1 MRRWQKSRRGF
12 VGFLTKMA
20 AGISRAKMISTIRL
34 TGCVVQI
41 KCTASLRTKTQQLK
55 KRQSM
60 KKLLKQKAAFT
71 LIELLVV
78 IAIIAILAAMLL
90 PALAAAK
97 RKAQRINCVNNLK
110 ELGLAFRVWE
120 GDNNDNYPMNVSTK
134 SGGAME
140 LVCNNGNAGYK
151 GGFVGVF
158 CVMSNELST
167 PKLLICPSD
176 GSRSIIPTNWPEI
189 YAAIWNN
196 GTQPATANPTAS
208 AINLNFAV
216 SLTSYFIC
224 GDAQEAYPQMIL
236 TGDRN
241 MGQAPGSGQPASNM
255 TGFGT
260 NNVCNGPSVVNNG
273 CAIGGQGYGTGTWWG
288 WTSTDLHQKA
298 GNLGIADGSVSQAT
312 SAGLMTA
319 LLNATN
325 STAAMNPVY
334 NIP

>member
-1 MRRWQKSRRGF
+1 
-12 VGFLTKMA
+12 
-20 AGISRAKMISTIRL
+20 
-34 TGCVVQI
+34 
-41 KCTASLRTKTQQLK
+41 
-55 KRQSM
+55 M

-110 ELGLAFRVWE
+110 EVGLSFRVWE

-140 LVCNNGNAGYK
+140 LVCSTANAGYK
-151 GGFVGVF
+151 GSFVAAF

-167 PKLLICPSD
+167 PKILICPSD
-176 GSRSIIPTNWPEI
+176 SGRSAIPTNFPEI
-189 YAAIWNN
+189 FNYLFTGNPAVPVTTNPNNNAA
-196 GTQPATANPTAS
+196 AM
-208 AINLNFAV
+208 
-216 SLTSYFIC
+216 TSYFIC

-241 MGQAPGSGQPASNM
+241 IGSAPASGQAAVSL

-260 NNVCNGPSVVNNG
+260 NNVINAPLLWWST
-273 CAIGGQGYGTGTWWG
+273 AGGSGYGANAWWG
-288 WTSTDLHQKA
+288 WSATDLHQKA
-298 GNLGIADGSVSQAT
+298 GNLGIADGSVS
-312 SAGLMTA
+312 AGDLFRLDDHITERHQQR
-319 LLNATN
+319 LNAESGLQHSVTGPSRFQQGIRKDALFFCRRRAN
-325 STAAMNPVY
+325 RLLPEN
-334 NIP
+334 

>member
-1 MRRWQKSRRGF
+1 
-12 VGFLTKMA
+12 
-20 AGISRAKMISTIRL
+20 
-34 TGCVVQI
+34 
-41 KCTASLRTKTQQLK
+41 
-55 KRQSM
+55 M

-110 ELGLAFRVWE
+110 EIGLAFRVWE

-134 SGGAME
+134 SGGAQEM
-140 LVCNNGNAGYK
+140 VGSSGAINAPK
-151 GGFVGVF
+151 GGFVAAF
-158 CVMSNELST
+158 LVMSNELST

-176 GSRSIIPTNWPEI
+176 SARASIPTNFPEI
-189 YAAIWNN
+189 FNYLFTGN
-196 GTQPATANPTAS
+196 PAVPVATSPNV
-208 AINLNFAV
+208 NAV
-216 SLTSYFIC
+216 AMTSYFIC

-241 MGQAPGSGQPASNM
+241 IGSATASGQPAVNL

-260 NNVCNGPSVVNNG
+260 NNVCNTISPV
-273 CAIGGQGYGTGTWWG
+273 GGTTTPQAYGGASWWG
-288 WTSTDLHQKA
+288 WSSTDLHQKA
-298 GNLGIADGSVSQAT
+298 GNLGLADGSVSQAT
-312 SAGLMTA
+312 SSGLMTA

-325 STAAMNPVY
+325 STSTMNPVY
-334 NIP
+334 DMP

>member
-1 MRRWQKSRRGF
+1 
-12 VGFLTKMA
+12 
-20 AGISRAKMISTIRL
+20 
-34 TGCVVQI
+34 
-41 KCTASLRTKTQQLK
+41 
-55 KRQSM
+55 M

-110 ELGLAFRVWE
+110 EVGLAFRVWE

-134 SGGAME
+134 SGGAQE
-140 LVCNNGNAGYK
+140 LVCSSGNNGLK
-151 GGFVGVF
+151 GGFVAAF
-158 CVMSNELST
+158 LVMSNELST

-176 GSRSIIPTNWPEI
+176 SARSSIPTNFSEI
-189 YAAIWNN
+189 YNYLFTAA
-196 GTQPATANPTAS
+196 TPP
-208 AINLNFAV
+208 AV
-216 SLTSYFIC
+216 SVSLNNAVAMTSYMLC

-241 MGQAPGSGQPASNM
+241 IGSATGSGQPAVNLS
-255 TGFGT
+255 GFGT
-260 NNVCNGPSVVNNG
+260 NNVCNTPAVNGGSVV
-273 CAIGGQGYGTGTWWG
+273 GGSGYGANSWWG

-298 GNLGIADGSVSQAT
+298 GNLGIADGSVSQTT
-312 SAGLMTA
+312 SSGLMTD

-325 STAAMNPVY
+325 STSSMNPVY

>member
-1 MRRWQKSRRGF
+1 MMQP
-12 VGFLTKMA
+12 
-20 AGISRAKMISTIRL
+20 GISGCAVAPDWGAHAPRVLAIAPTRSRTFLRQNVSARRRNQHAGGRAL
-34 TGCVVQI
+34 P
-41 KCTASLRTKTQQLK
+41 TKD
-55 KRQSM
+55 R
-60 KKLLKQKAAFT
+60 AFT

-110 ELGLAFRVWE
+110 EVGLAFRVWE

-134 SGGAME
+134 SGGAQE
-140 LVCNNGNAGYK
+140 LVCSAGSNGTGKA
-151 GGFVGVF
+151 GGFVDVF

-176 GSRSIIPTNWPEI
+176 SSRSSIPTNFSQI

-196 GTQPATANPTAS
+196 GTQPAPAAPTA
-208 AINLNFAV
+208 AALNTPTAV
-216 SLTSYFIC
+216 SMTSYFIC

-241 MGQAPGSGQPASNM
+241 MGSATGQGQPAIS
-255 TGFGT
+255 TAGFGT
-260 NNVCNGPSVVNNG
+260 NNVCNGPTTVTG
-273 CAIGGQGYGTGTWWG
+273 ATIGGSGYGATAYWG

-312 SAGLMTA
+312 SSGLMTA

-325 STAAMNPVY
+325 STSSMNPVY

>member
-1 MRRWQKSRRGF
+1 
-12 VGFLTKMA
+12 
-20 AGISRAKMISTIRL
+20 
-34 TGCVVQI
+34 
-41 KCTASLRTKTQQLK
+41 
-55 KRQSM
+55 M

-110 ELGLAFRVWE
+110 EIGLAFRVWE
-120 GDNNDNYPMNVSTK
+120 GDNSDQYPMNVGTK

-140 LVCNNGNAGYK
+140 LTCSSGSTGYK

-158 CVMSNELST
+158 EVMSNELST

-176 GSRSIIPTNWPEI
+176 SSRSSIPTNFQEI
-189 YAAIWNN
+189 YINIWGNNAAPQNQAISLNN
-196 GTQPATANPTAS
+196 
-208 AINLNFAV
+208 LV
-216 SLTSYFIC
+216 SMTSYFVC

-236 TGDRN
+236 DGDRN
-241 MGQAPGSGQPASNM
+241 IGSASGSGQAAINL

-260 NNVCNGPSVVNNG
+260 NNVCNSISTVTGASGTYP
-273 CAIGGQGYGTGTWWG
+273 YGAASWWG

-298 GNLGIADGSVSQAT
+298 GNLGIADGSVAQAT
-312 SAGLMTA
+312 CSGLMTD

-325 STAAMNPVY
+325 STSTMNPVY
-334 NIP
+334 NMP